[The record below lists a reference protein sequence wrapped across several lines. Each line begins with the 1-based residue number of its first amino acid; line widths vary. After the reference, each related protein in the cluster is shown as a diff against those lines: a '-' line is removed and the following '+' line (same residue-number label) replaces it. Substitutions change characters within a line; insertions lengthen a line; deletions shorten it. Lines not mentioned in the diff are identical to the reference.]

1 MMVKFNK
8 IPELSQSHVKLF
20 YLALFE
26 FWNFVKNLPNSV
38 TGNTQYINLKITKP
52 PKPKSS

>member
-8 IPELSQSHVKLF
+8 IPELNQSQVKLF

-52 PKPKSS
+52 PKAKSS

>member
-8 IPELSQSHVKLF
+8 IPELNQSQVKLF

-26 FWNFVKNLPNSV
+26 FWNFVKNLPNLV

-52 PKPKSS
+52 PKPKNS

>member
-8 IPELSQSHVKLF
+8 IPELNQSQVKLF